1 MNKKQNNLDKFLD
14 DFSQVDLK
22 KRVRLIT
29 SIGIILTIV
38 AIIGTYLFLN
48 TSFQIEAGQP
58 KIFFKQML
66 WKKN

>member
-48 TSFQIEAGQP
+48 TSFQIGVGQP
-58 KIFFKQML
+58 KILFKQML